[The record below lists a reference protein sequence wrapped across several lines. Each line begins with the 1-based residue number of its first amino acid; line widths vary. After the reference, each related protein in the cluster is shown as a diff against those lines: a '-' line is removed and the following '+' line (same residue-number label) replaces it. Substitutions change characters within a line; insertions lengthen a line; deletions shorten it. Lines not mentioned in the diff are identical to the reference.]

1 MSYLKIFFGIF
12 LALSVTRFIPHPP
25 NFTSLIALSFYAPAI
40 FGIRFIPVVILSFAL
55 TDLIIGFHST
65 IIFSWGSVL
74 LIGYLTTYFSSS
86 ITKRLSG
93 ALLGA
98 IIFFIVTNLGVWI
111 ISGHYERSLAGLI
124 TCYVLAIPFFY
135 NTLLATIF
143 FSIIIE
149 SYLKLRKKNF
159 ISFLVLKY
167 KFFKN

>member
-1 MSYLKIFFGIF
+1 MKYLKTSLAIF
-12 LALSVTRFIPHPP
+12 LALATSRIIPHPP
-25 NFTSLIALSFYAPAI
+25 NFTSLITLSFYVPI
-40 FGIRFIPVVILSFAL
+40 FFGIRFIPVVILSFAL

-65 IIFSWGSVL
+65 MIFTWGSVL

-111 ISGHYERSLAGLI
+111 ISGYYEKSLAGLM

-149 SYLKLRKKNF
+149 SYIKLKEKNL
-159 ISFLVLKY
+159 ISFLILKY